1 TDTHILKNT
10 NTSSAVVHGFTCWQ
24 ESHNYSTLQCPVSF
38 FHSCGERFGSKVNMD
53 GSGETGSTKKTSD
66 SQKKE
71 TNPSLRNHER
81 RSGSSGSHVAHT
93 NTGSSIK
100 KLRKLISLRKNKL
113 LRSTSPKSA
122 ELMPRLEESIIEGAG
137 EVDTTQPNGTKTA
150 PLKKVELLLPVEK
163 AKSFTI
169 GSDEAINTAEQPKYV
184 EHSDLKTAKAKS
196 IRKEIRKPSS
206 GAAIRQ
212 IVSQKQ
218 AQRSDKLE
226 DDRMLPLCSA
236 QTIMKG
242 KVNARKLQANMRRR
256 ARRLKE
262 YSFILT
268 RWYLAFTANKTVA
281 LEITMRGSMNA
292 EWKSSGPFK
301 MRRQFSRYFDEHKC
315 EETRTSAVS
324 WTAWSH
330 CQNGHQFR
338 WKSLKPGMYT
348 IDGSL
353 YDVKSC

>member
-1 TDTHILKNT
+1 MARCF
-10 NTSSAVVHGFTCWQ
+10 S
-24 ESHNYSTLQCPVSF
+24 
-38 FHSCGERFGSKVNMD
+38 
-53 GSGETGSTKKTSD
+53 
-66 SQKKE
+66 
-71 TNPSLRNHER
+71 
-81 RSGSSGSHVAHT
+81 AHT